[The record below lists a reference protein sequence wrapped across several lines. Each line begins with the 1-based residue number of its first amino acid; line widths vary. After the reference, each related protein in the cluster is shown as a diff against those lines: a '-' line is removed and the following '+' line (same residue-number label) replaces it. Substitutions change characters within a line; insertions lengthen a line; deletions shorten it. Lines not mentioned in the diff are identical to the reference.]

1 MLNRRNLRVKVLQLL
16 YSYYN
21 QSEHSSDLEELQR
34 NLSKELSLSIKNID
48 KYFYDILSVVIVFM
62 DINLEKKEIAK
73 VEKIKKSPSR
83 FNLSQNPIIKFIK
96 SNSSII
102 DGLISHNNKWDKK
115 CDHLRDWYKI
125 LTEEEFYKDYISIE
139 SSNFEEDYSFFKT
152 LILSFIIK
160 NEEINKFFEKKD
172 IYWHQDKIIIR
183 SMLKK
188 TIQSLNS
195 TNFNTFAIASLSDDI
210 EEDITFACS
219 LFENATHNTQEYDAY
234 IKKYAKNWDI
244 ERISLMDKSIIRMG
258 IGEMVYFNNIP
269 VKVTINECIDIAKD
283 FSSPKSG
290 NFVNGLLDVI
300 SLNLQ
305 KSKKINKTGKGLI
318 DNK

>member
-83 FNLSQNPIIKFIK
+83 FNLSENPIIKFIK

-115 CDHLRDWYKI
+115 WDHLRDWYKI
-125 LTEEEFYKDYISIE
+125 LTEEEFYKDYISIKN
-139 SSNFEEDYSFFKT
+139 SNFEEDYSFFKT

-219 LFENATHNTQEYDAY
+219 LFENATDNTQEYDAY

>member
-21 QSEHSSDLEELQR
+21 QSEYSSDLEELQR

-115 CDHLRDWYKI
+115 WDHLRDWYKI

-139 SSNFEEDYSFFKT
+139 NSNFEEDYSFFKT

-219 LFENATHNTQEYDAY
+219 LFENVTHNTQEYDAY

-244 ERISLMDKSIIRMG
+244 DRISLMDKSIIRMG

>member
-1 MLNRRNLRVKVLQLL
+1 M
-16 YSYYN
+16 
-21 QSEHSSDLEELQR
+21 
-34 NLSKELSLSIKNID
+34 
-48 KYFYDILSVVIVFM
+48 
-62 DINLEKKEIAK
+62 
-73 VEKIKKSPSR
+73 
-83 FNLSQNPIIKFIK
+83 
-96 SNSSII
+96 
-102 DGLISHNNKWDKK
+102 
-115 CDHLRDWYKI
+115 RDWYKI
-125 LTEEEFYKDYISIE
+125 LTEEEFYKDHISIE
-139 SSNFEEDYSFFKT
+139 NSNFEEDYSFFKT
-152 LILSFIIK
+152 LILSFIIR

-195 TNFNTFAIASLSDDI
+195 TNFNTFAIASLSDNI

-219 LFENATHNTQEYDAY
+219 LFENATDNTQEYDAY

>member
-48 KYFYDILSVVIVFM
+48 KYFYDILSIVIVFM

-115 CDHLRDWYKI
+115 WDHLRDWYKI
-125 LTEEEFYKDYISIE
+125 LTEEEFYKDYISIKN
-139 SSNFEEDYSFFKT
+139 SNFEEDYSFFKT

-219 LFENATHNTQEYDAY
+219 LFENVTHNTQEYDAY

-244 ERISLMDKSIIRMG
+244 DRISLMDKSIIRMG

>member
-21 QSEHSSDLEELQR
+21 QSEYSSDLEELQR

-115 CDHLRDWYKI
+115 WDHLRDWYKI

-139 SSNFEEDYSFFKT
+139 NSNFEEDYSFFKT

-244 ERISLMDKSIIRMG
+244 DRISLMDKSIIRMG

>member
-21 QSEHSSDLEELQR
+21 QSEYSSDLEELQR

-115 CDHLRDWYKI
+115 WDHLRDWYKI
-125 LTEEEFYKDYISIE
+125 LTEEEFYKDYISIKN
-139 SSNFEEDYSFFKT
+139 SNFEEDYSFFKT

-219 LFENATHNTQEYDAY
+219 LFENVTHNTQEYDAY

-244 ERISLMDKSIIRMG
+244 DRISLMDKSIIRMG

>member
-115 CDHLRDWYKI
+115 WDHLRDWYKI
-125 LTEEEFYKDYISIE
+125 LTEEEFYKDYISIKN
-139 SSNFEEDYSFFKT
+139 SNFEEDYSFFKT

-219 LFENATHNTQEYDAY
+219 LFENVTHNTQEYDAY

-244 ERISLMDKSIIRMG
+244 DRISLMDKSIIRMG

>member
-21 QSEHSSDLEELQR
+21 QSKHSSDLEELQR

-48 KYFYDILSVVIVFM
+48 KYFYDILSVIIVFM

-83 FNLSQNPIIKFIK
+83 FNLSENPIIKFIK

-125 LTEEEFYKDYISIE
+125 LTEEEFYKDHISIE
-139 SSNFEEDYSFFKT
+139 NSNFEEDYSFFKT

-172 IYWHQDKIIIR
+172 IYWNQDKIMIR

-219 LFENATHNTQEYDAY
+219 LFENATDNTQEYDAY

>member
-48 KYFYDILSVVIVFM
+48 KYFYDILSIVIVFM

-73 VEKIKKSPSR
+73 VEKIKKSPLR
-83 FNLSQNPIIKFIK
+83 FNLSENPIIKFIK

-125 LTEEEFYKDYISIE
+125 LTEEEFYKDHISIE
-139 SSNFEEDYSFFKT
+139 NSNFEEDYSFFKT

-160 NEEINKFFEKKD
+160 NEEINKFFENLNVEPFGKKGDEMDPVIHDAMLTQADEDKEND
-172 IYWHQDKIIIR
+172 II
-183 SMLKK
+183 
-188 TIQSLNS
+188 
-195 TNFNTFAIASLSDDI
+195 
-210 EEDITFACS
+210 
-219 LFENATHNTQEYDAY
+219 
-234 IKKYAKNWDI
+234 
-244 ERISLMDKSIIRMG
+244 
-258 IGEMVYFNNIP
+258 
-269 VKVTINECIDIAKD
+269 
-283 FSSPKSG
+283 
-290 NFVNGLLDVI
+290 LDVFEKGYTYRDKVI
-300 SLNLQ
+300 RHAKVIVN
-305 KSKKINKTGKGLI
+305 KK
-318 DNK
+318 

>member
-1 MLNRRNLRVKVLQLL
+1 MINRRNLRVKVLQLL

-21 QSEHSSDLEELQR
+21 QSEYSSDLEELQR
-34 NLSKELSLSIKNID
+34 NLSKELSQSIKNID
-48 KYFYDILSVVIVFM
+48 KYFYDILAVPIVLL

-73 VEKIKKSPSR
+73 FEKIKKSQSR
-83 FNLSQNPIIKFIK
+83 FNLSENSIIKFIK
-96 SNSSII
+96 TNSSIV
-102 DGLISHNNKWDKK
+102 DGLVNHNNKWDKK

-125 LTEEEFYKDYISIE
+125 LTEEEFYKDYVSIE
-139 SSNFEEDYSFFKT
+139 NPNFEEEYNFFKT

-160 NEEINKFFEKKD
+160 NEEVNKFFEKKD
-172 IYWHQDKIIIR
+172 IYWNQDKIMIR

-219 LFENATHNTQEYDAY
+219 LFENVTQHTQEYDSY

-244 ERISLMDKSIIRMG
+244 ERISLMDKFILRMG

-269 VKVTINECIDIAKD
+269 VKVTINECIDIAKN

-305 KSKKINKTGKGLI
+305 KSGTINKTGKGLI

>member
-21 QSEHSSDLEELQR
+21 QSEYSSDLEELQR

-48 KYFYDILSVVIVFM
+48 KYFYDILSIVIVFM

-125 LTEEEFYKDYISIE
+125 LTEEEFYKDYISIKN
-139 SSNFEEDYSFFKT
+139 SNFEEDYSFFKT

-219 LFENATHNTQEYDAY
+219 LFENVTHNTQEYDAY

>member
-21 QSEHSSDLEELQR
+21 QSEYSSDLEELQR

-115 CDHLRDWYKI
+115 WDHLRDWYKI
-125 LTEEEFYKDYISIE
+125 LTEEEFYKDYISIKN
-139 SSNFEEDYSFFKT
+139 SNFEEDYSFFKT

-244 ERISLMDKSIIRMG
+244 DRISLMDKSIIRMG

>member
-34 NLSKELSLSIKNID
+34 NLSKELSLSIKKID
-48 KYFYDILSVVIVFM
+48 KYFYEILSIVIVFM

-83 FNLSQNPIIKFIK
+83 FNLSENPIIKFIK

-125 LTEEEFYKDYISIE
+125 LTEEEFYKDYISIKN
-139 SSNFEEDYSFFKT
+139 SNFEEDYSFFKT

-195 TNFNTFAIASLSDDI
+195 TNFNTFAIASLSDNI

-219 LFENATHNTQEYDAY
+219 LFENATDNTQEYDAY

>member
-48 KYFYDILSVVIVFM
+48 KYFYDILSVIIVFM

-73 VEKIKKSPSR
+73 VEKIKKSPLR
-83 FNLSQNPIIKFIK
+83 FNLSENPIIKFIK
-96 SNSSII
+96 SNSLII

-139 SSNFEEDYSFFKT
+139 NSNFEEDYSFFKT

-195 TNFNTFAIASLSDDI
+195 TNFNTFAIASLSDNI

-219 LFENATHNTQEYDAY
+219 LFENATDNTQEYDAY

>member
-21 QSEHSSDLEELQR
+21 QSKHSSDLEELQR

-48 KYFYDILSVVIVFM
+48 KYFYDILSIVIVFM

-73 VEKIKKSPSR
+73 VEKIKKSPLR
-83 FNLSQNPIIKFIK
+83 FSLSENPIIKFIK

-115 CDHLRDWYKI
+115 WDHLRDWYKI
-125 LTEEEFYKDYISIE
+125 LTEEEFYKDYISIKN
-139 SSNFEEDYSFFKT
+139 SNFEEDYSFFKT

-219 LFENATHNTQEYDAY
+219 LFENVTHNTQEYDAY

-244 ERISLMDKSIIRMG
+244 DRISLMDKSIIRMG